1 MAYNTKVLFEKAKEQ
16 IVSKRLIFIEEVA
29 TFIGISKPTLY
40 EHFPIDSNE
49 LNELKKL
56 IEDNKITLKTSMRK
70 KWYDS
75 DNATLQ
81 MGLMKLIATPEE
93 HKRLATNFN
102 DHTTNGESIKQTI
115 MQVEIVKPSEEDE
128 E

>member
-1 MAYNTKVLFEKAKEQ
+1 
-16 IVSKRLIFIEEVA
+16 
-29 TFIGISKPTLY
+29 
-40 EHFPIDSNE
+40 
-49 LNELKKL
+49 
-56 IEDNKITLKTSMRK
+56 MRK

>member
-1 MAYNTKVLFEKAKEQ
+1 MAYNTQVLFEKAKEQ

-102 DHTTNGESIKQTI
+102 DHTTNGVSIKQTI
-115 MQVEIVKPSEEDE
+115 MQVEIVKPNEEDE

>member
-1 MAYNTKVLFEKAKEQ
+1 MAYNTQVLFEKAKKE

-102 DHTTNGESIKQTI
+102 DHTGV
-115 MQVEIVKPSEEDE
+115 VEVTKIVLTDATRDSDT
-128 E
+128 